1 MVSSKRGA
9 FSLRAARLQGEALA
23 RAVALV
29 PEQEQV
35 AALVLDLVLDL
46 VLVRVPDLVA
56 VPELEQVAALVAD
69 QVADRAVVLLQWL
82 PAR

>member
-29 PEQEQV
+29 PELELEQV
-35 AALVLDLVLDL
+35 ADLVLVL
-46 VLVRVPDLVA
+46 ALVRVPDLVA
-56 VPELEQVAALVAD
+56 VPELEQVAAQVAARVAD
-69 QVADRAVVLLQWL
+69 QVLVLLQWL

>member
-9 FSLRAARLQGEALA
+9 FLLRAARLQGEALA
-23 RAVALV
+23 RAVVLELELV
-29 PEQEQV
+29 
-35 AALVLDLVLDL
+35 AGLVLDL

-56 VPELEQVAALVAD
+56 VPELEQVAAQVAARVAD
-69 QVADRAVVLLQWL
+69 QVLVLLQWL

>member
-9 FSLRAARLQGEALA
+9 FSLRAARLQGEGLA

-29 PEQEQV
+29 PELEQV
-35 AALVLDLVLDL
+35 AALVAALA
-46 VLVRVPDLVA
+46 LVRVPDLVA
-56 VPELEQVAALVAD
+56 VPELEQVAGLVAD